1 MAGPGAGKGEGN
13 LQAPT
18 RHPLNWRD
26 PGFYDAHALEQELE
40 RVFDICHGCRRC
52 FNLCQAFPTL
62 FDTIDASSSGEI
74 DSVDKRAYWQVV
86 DHCYLCDMC
95 YMTKCPYVPP
105 HPWNVDFP
113 HLMLRAKAV
122 RNAASGASLRDRL
135 LSSTDTVGSI
145 AGIPVVA
152 QLVNATNASTL
163 GRKLLDKTLG
173 VHPEAPLPRYETRSA
188 RSRLQNMPAPATP
201 VQATPATTG
210 RVVLFTTCYGNRNEP
225 DLATDL
231 AAVFAYNGIELKL
244 AASERCCGMP
254 KLELGDLEAVAR
266 LKEFNIPQLKA
277 LVEQGF
283 DIVAPIPSCV
293 LMFKQELPL
302 MFPQDA
308 DVQLIKSRIF
318 DPFEYLMLR
327 HQAGLLR
334 TDFKASLGNISY
346 HVPCHLRVQNIG
358 LKTRD
363 VLKLVPGTT
372 IDVIERCSG
381 HNGTYAVKSEF
392 HDASMKI
399 ARPVVQKVQDQAA
412 DHYASDCPMAGH
424 QIESGLAEG
433 AREPEHPLKL
443 LRIAYG
449 I

>member
-1 MAGPGAGKGEGN
+1 LTNREGN
-13 LQAPT
+13 LEAPT

-26 PGFYDAHALEQELE
+26 PSFYDEHALEKEIE

-52 FNLCQAFPTL
+52 FSLCQAFPTM
-62 FDTIDASSSGEI
+62 FDAIDASPSGEL
-74 DSVDKRAYWQVV
+74 DGVDKRVYWKVV

-122 RNAASGASLRDRL
+122 KARKGENSFRDRL
-135 LSSTDTVGSI
+135 LTSTDRVGTL
-145 AGIPVVA
+145 AGIPVIA
-152 QLVNATNASTL
+152 QLVNYANSTTL
-163 GRKLLDKTLG
+163 GRKLLDRTLG
-173 VHPEAPLPRYETRSA
+173 VHPEAPLPEFHAKSA
-188 RSRLQNMPAPATP
+188 RRRLRQLPAPLTAP
-201 VQATPATTG
+201 QATAETAG

-225 DLATDL
+225 TLATDL
-231 AAVFAYNGIELKL
+231 AAVFAHNGIELKL
-244 AASERCCGMP
+244 AERERCCGMP

-266 LKEFNIPQLKA
+266 LKDENIPQLLR
-277 LVEQGF
+277 LVEQGY

-302 MFPQDA
+302 MFPEDA
-308 DVQLIKSRIF
+308 AVQRVRERIF

-327 HQAGLLR
+327 HKAGLLR
-334 TDFKASLGNISY
+334 TDFKARLGKVSY

-363 VLKLVPGTT
+363 VLRLVPDTT
-372 IDVIERCSG
+372 VEVIERCSG
-381 HNGTYAVKSEF
+381 HDGSYAVKSEF
-392 HDASMKI
+392 REASMKI
-399 ARPVVQKVQDQAA
+399 AAPVIDKVANSNA
-412 DHYASDCPMAGH
+412 DYYSSDCPMAGH
-424 QIESGLAEG
+424 QIQSGLPAAKG
-433 AREPEHPLKL
+433 KPTPPLQL